1 MRTLKVDEL
10 HRVKQNQNSPL
21 LRLPPE
27 IRNRIWEYTLGH
39 NTFRFGRTRGR
50 KARSILA
57 PDEPGI
63 NVAILR
69 GCRQIYSETALM
81 PIQLNT
87 LAFLRIRDVVGR
99 LRRHQQKQVT
109 TIRFEVPLISCWHDT
124 ICSWKPECI
133 LAWAFPAL
141 NRIEFYLY
149 NLSHPANRVTL
160 ENAERGI
167 RQHYEQFLADTS
179 VRITVKGLAEPMP
192 ESYYNV

>member
-39 NTFRFGRTRGR
+39 NTFRVIRARGR
-50 KARSILA
+50 KALFTLA

-81 PIQLNT
+81 PFQLNT
-87 LAFLRIRDVVGR
+87 LAFFHIGAS
-99 LRRHQQKQVT
+99 
-109 TIRFEVPLISCWHDT
+109 EM
-124 ICSWKPECI
+124 
-133 LAWAFPAL
+133 
-141 NRIEFYLY
+141 
-149 NLSHPANRVTL
+149 LS
-160 ENAERGI
+160 G
-167 RQHYEQFLADTS
+167 
-179 VRITVKGLAEPMP
+179 G
-192 ESYYNV
+192 